1 MSTRRSPRLSSCGKK
16 HGKEKEVATTTGPA
30 ATNRGTHEPK
40 NKRVK
45 RETSPPPA
53 PATAAAAAAAKPMAV
68 EEADA
73 ENMEG
78 DDGPSAYEL
87 QRLAK
92 IKENARMMA
101 SLGLSGAK
109 GEMRTAVSNDAA
121 QRAKARGLAPRQPK
135 SYPARSRESARVRG
149 KTPEGLPMEDPEEA
163 FNRRK
168 NGALEGWANATT
180 AVPNRSPR
188 ISGDVSMA
196 ASNASEDGTIRL
208 REMMGGLM
216 GRYST
221 AGDGEDYE
229 LAEPDEALKRFRDLK
244 VEETGVCK
252 VARERAYSSAWHP
265 NEEKLLLAVGDKV
278 GNVGLWTVDESN
290 DDDAADGVFQF
301 KPHTGAVPRL
311 KFDPMDSNKLISTSY
326 DGTVRR
332 MDVEKGAFEQVFA
345 NKAGEDAFF
354 SDGHLVPEDRLLLLS
369 DGVGD
374 VTAVD
379 LRTNTQVWKREAH
392 EKKANTVHTHPTNS
406 YLFVTASLDRSV
418 RLWDARNLGAGTGP
432 SGVGGMKHLAELP
445 HFRSV
450 NSAHFNPT
458 GEWMAT
464 VCQDDKIRLYQD
476 LAEAKGPQVS
486 ATHALPHNNQTGR
499 WLTKFQVSWDPKSKG
514 LFAIGSMQKYPHGL
528 HLYSVNGGTKKPA
541 AVEVTGGDI
550 MTSIQSVVAFHPS
563 RDVLSGANASGRAHV
578 FM

>member
-1 MSTRRSPRLSSCGKK
+1 MSVRRSSRLSSPGKADDIK
-16 HGKEKEVATTTGPA
+16 PGVATTGPA
-30 ATNRGTHEPK
+30 PTKRGTREPTH
-40 NKRVK
+40 KRVK
-45 RETSPPPA
+45 RESPPP
-53 PATAAAAAAAKPMAV
+53 PTAAAKPQ
-68 EEADA
+68 EEQADA
-73 ENMEG
+73 EGMEG

-87 QRLAK
+87 QRLAR
-92 IKENARMMA
+92 IQENARMMA

-109 GEMRTAVSNDAA
+109 GEMRTAVNNDAA

-163 FNRRK
+163 FNRRRT
-168 NGALEGWANATT
+168 AAYEANLKAATSDN
-180 AVPNRSPR
+180 VPRCPR
-188 ISGDVSMA
+188 ISGDVSME
-196 ASNASEDGTIRL
+196 ASNASEDGTLRL
-208 REMMGGLM
+208 RQMMGGLV
-216 GRYST
+216 GRY
-221 AGDGEDYE
+221 AIGDGEDYE
-229 LAEPDEALKRFRDLK
+229 LAEPDQVLKRLRNLK

-252 VARERAYSSAWHP
+252 VVRDRVYSSAWHP
-265 NEEKLLLAVGDKV
+265 NEEKLLLAIGDKV
-278 GNVGLWTVDESN
+278 GNVGLWTVDENN

-301 KPHTGAVPRL
+301 KPHTGAVARL
-311 KFDPMDSNKLISTSY
+311 KFDPVDSNKLISTSY

-354 SDGHLVPEDRLLLLS
+354 SDGHVVAEDRLLMLS

-392 EKKANTVHTHPTNS
+392 EKKANTVHTHPTNRH
-406 YLFVTASLDRSV
+406 LFVTASLDRSV
-418 RLWDARNLGAGTGP
+418 RLWDARNVGAGTGQN
-432 SGVGGMKHLAELP
+432 GLGGMKHIAELP

-450 NSAHFNPT
+450 NSAHFSPT
-458 GEWMAT
+458 GEWVAT
-464 VCQDDKIRLYQD
+464 VGQDDKIRLYQD
-476 LAEAKGPQVS
+476 LAKANGPQVS

-514 LFAIGSMQKYPHGL
+514 LFAVGSMQKYPHGL
-528 HLYSVNGGTKKPA
+528 HLYSVNGSAKKPS

-563 RDVLSGANASGRAHV
+563 RDVLAGANASGRAHV